1 MTRVPLTEFIV
12 RKMTKKRRH
21 RQMEQ
26 ACEKNE
32 SKSKEQMKR
41 TYEREEITFINV
53 YSLDFYHVK
62 CNGLRINRRTTSS
75 HRLNYDVLASVLC
88 MCNTHCMLWVE
99 YSTST
104 ALCAEW
110 NFFIWQVNYS
120 CESNFISEF
129 QIFHLLWFRFLNWST
144 QANHIFATATNTYT
158 HKQAHTSNVRK
169 CEEIFSRPKM
179 WAIDTEGL
187 LRRYI
192 V

>member
-62 CNGLRINRRTTSS
+62 CNGLRINRRITSS
-75 HRLNYDVLASVLC
+75 HRLNNDVLASVLC
-88 MCNTHCMLWVE
+88 MCNTHCMLRVQH
-99 YSTST
+99 STST
-104 ALCAEW
+104 ALVCW
-110 NFFIWQVNYS
+110 VKL
-120 CESNFISEF
+120 
-129 QIFHLLWFRFLNWST
+129 FHLASKLFVWKQFHFRIPNFPFALISVFELEHTSKPHICNCHKHIHT
-144 QANHIFATATNTYT
+144 QASTHI
-158 HKQAHTSNVRK
+158 Q
-169 CEEIFSRPKM
+169 C
-179 WAIDTEGL
+179 
-187 LRRYI
+187 
-192 V
+192 